1 MPIAAR
7 AAFGISVV
15 LFGILVMA
23 ACWTCCCRKPKAKP
37 ESKYELS
44 DTASVDME
52 CEGPLPN
59 KKKPLDEQPLV
70 A

>member
-1 MPIAAR
+1 MATR
-7 AAFGISVV
+7 AAFGIAVV
-15 LFGILVMA
+15 LFGILIVT

-37 ESKYELS
+37 DAKCELG
-44 DTASVDME
+44 DTASVDLE
-52 CEGPLPN
+52 CEADAIPE

>member
-1 MPIAAR
+1 
-7 AAFGISVV
+7 
-15 LFGILVMA
+15 MA

-37 ESKYELS
+37 EAKYELG
-44 DTASVDME
+44 DTASVDVE
-52 CEGPLPN
+52 FDDPLHE